1 MSTEEKVC
9 IKILGKMIT
18 YGVSE
23 LAKFDDEIR
32 SKLKGMNEVLQ
43 WKIGDDIAFYT
54 EIENEN
60 VKGAEGIASNPTLT
74 IEISDVTEALNLL
87 TGKKDMSEIVKI
99 AKLIGDASKFQ
110 QLTSILLTIREYLSD
125 LMVEA

>member
-1 MSTEEKVC
+1 MSIEEKVC
-9 IKILGKMIT
+9 IKVLGKMIT
-18 YGVSE
+18 YGVGE
-23 LAKFDDEIR
+23 LAKFDDDVK

-54 EIENEN
+54 EIKDGN
-60 VKGAEGIASNPTLT
+60 VVGSEGISSNPSLT

-87 TGKKDMSEIVKI
+87 TGKKDITEIVKV

-110 QLTSILLTIREYLSD
+110 QLTSVLLTIRDYLSD

>member
-1 MSTEEKVC
+1 MSIEEKVC
-9 IKILGKMIT
+9 IKVLGKMIT

-23 LAKFDDEIR
+23 LAKFDDNVR

-54 EIENEN
+54 EIKNEN
-60 VKGAEGIASNPTLT
+60 VTGSEGIASNPSLT
-74 IEISDVTEALNLL
+74 IEIGDVTEALNLL
-87 TGKKDMSEIVKI
+87 TGKKDITEIARI

-110 QLTSILLTIREYLSD
+110 QLTSILLTIRDYLSD